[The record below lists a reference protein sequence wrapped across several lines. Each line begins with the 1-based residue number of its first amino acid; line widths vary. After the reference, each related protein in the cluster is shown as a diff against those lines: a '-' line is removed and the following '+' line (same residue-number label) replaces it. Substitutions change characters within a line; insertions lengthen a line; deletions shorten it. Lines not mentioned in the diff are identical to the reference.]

1 MTGHGGKREGA
12 GRPRADADGRE
23 RRKHSLYCTR
33 DELAEARILLRHLRA
48 QDAVDDGEP
57 QPERYVYEMGDSVA
71 SLRDWDTSGK
81 LAKLNKLIKKNSRRV
96 VELHFEHA
104 GARDIV
110 LTLYNVASVD
120 DCMFDDSWTFYDGN
134 NHGVAVIDLSGVEA
148 LRYVYKP
155 DDRLFVY
162 LRALVL

>member
-1 MTGHGGKREGA
+1 MSGHGGKREGA
-12 GRPRADADGRE
+12 GRPRADVAGQE
-23 RRKHSLYCTR
+23 RRKHSIYCTR
-33 DELAEARILLRHLRA
+33 DELAEARSFLRQLRA
-48 QDAVDDGEP
+48 QKVDESEP
-57 QPERYVYEMGDSVA
+57 QPEYYVYEMGDSVA
-71 SLRDWDTSGK
+71 SFREWDSGAK
-81 LAKLNKLIKKNSRRV
+81 LAKLNELVKKNARRT

-120 DCMFDDSWTFYDGN
+120 DSILDDSWAFFDGN
-134 NHGVAVIDLSGVEA
+134 NNGVATVDMDDVSA

-155 DDRLFVY
+155 GDRLFVY

>member
-1 MTGHGGKREGA
+1 MAHGGKREGA

-48 QDAVDDGEP
+48 QDADEKGEP

-71 SLRDWDTSGK
+71 SIRNWDTGEK
-81 LAKLNKLIKKNSRRV
+81 LARLNKLIRKNPRRA

-104 GARDIV
+104 GARDVV
-110 LTLYNVASVD
+110 LTLYNVAMVD
-120 DCMFDDSWTFYDGN
+120 DSMFDDSWTVYDGN
-134 NHGVAVIDLSGVEA
+134 NHGIAVIDMSGVEA
-148 LRYVYKP
+148 LRYVYVP
-155 DDRLFVY
+155 GDRLFVY
-162 LRALVL
+162 VRALVV

>member
-1 MTGHGGKREGA
+1 MAHGGKREGA
-12 GRPRADADGRE
+12 GRPRADVAGQE
-23 RRKHSLYCTR
+23 RRKHSLYCTKG
-33 DELAEARILLRHLRA
+33 ELIEARVFLRHLRA
-48 QDAVDDGEP
+48 QNATDEGEP
-57 QPERYVYEMGDSVA
+57 QTECYVYEMGDSVA
-71 SLRDWDTSGK
+71 SLRDWDTGEK
-81 LAKLNKLIKKNSRRV
+81 LAKLNKLIKKNLRRA

-134 NHGVAVIDLSGVEA
+134 NHGIAVIDLSGVEA

-155 DDRLFVY
+155 GDRLFVY

>member
-1 MTGHGGKREGA
+1 MKHGGTREGA
-12 GRPRADADGRE
+12 GRPRADVDGKE

-33 DELAEARILLRHLRA
+33 DELAEARSFLRRLRA
-48 QDAVDDGEP
+48 QSEDGEP
-57 QPERYVYEMGDSVA
+57 QTECYAYSMGDSVA
-71 SLRDWDTSGK
+71 SFREWDSGAK
-81 LAKLNKLIKKNSRRV
+81 LAKLNQLIKKNARRT

-120 DCMFDDSWTFYDGN
+120 DSIFDDAWAFFDGN
-134 NHGVAVIDLSGVEA
+134 NNGVATVDMDDVSA

-155 DDRLFVY
+155 GDRLFVY

>member
-1 MTGHGGKREGA
+1 MAHGGKREGA
-12 GRPRADADGRE
+12 GRPRADVAGQE
-23 RRKHSLYCTR
+23 RRKHSLYCTK
-33 DELAEARILLRHLRA
+33 DELAEARSFLRRLRA
-48 QDAVDDGEP
+48 QSEDGEP
-57 QPERYVYEMGDSVA
+57 QTECYVYEMGDSVA
-71 SLRDWDTSGK
+71 SFRDWDSGEK
-81 LAKLNKLIKKNSRRV
+81 LAKLNQLIKKNARRT

-120 DCMFDDSWTFYDGN
+120 GSILDDAWAFFDGN
-134 NHGVAVIDLSGVEA
+134 NNGVATVDMDDVSA

-155 DDRLFVY
+155 GDRLFVY

>member
-1 MTGHGGKREGA
+1 MKQHGGAREGA
-12 GRPRADADGRE
+12 GRPRADVDGKE

-33 DELAEARILLRHLRA
+33 DELAAARSFLRRLRT
-48 QDAVDDGEP
+48 QSEDGEP
-57 QPERYVYEMGDSVA
+57 QPEYYVYEMGDSVA
-71 SLRDWDTSGK
+71 SFREWDSGEK
-81 LAKLNKLIKKNSRRV
+81 LAKLNKLIKKNARRT
-96 VELHFEHA
+96 VELHFEHV

-120 DCMFDDSWTFYDGN
+120 DSIFDDSWAFFDGN
-134 NHGVAVIDLSGVEA
+134 NNGVATVDMNDVSA